1 MKHLI
6 IEKPTLDS
14 REVAEMMELKHD
26 KLIRKIDGIN
36 KDFTDTK
43 IGVSKYWVETKYKDA
58 SGKSNRNFQ
67 ITKRGCEFLAHKT
80 TGTKGNLFTDKYMDR
95 FEQMENY
102 INNNKVVNSIKA
114 EVTTLIDD
122 IVSQKI
128 LEIEEK
134 CSGYYR
140 PSSFEKYNISQY
152 IKKRLGI
159 SKANEEYELVKQR
172 VLIKLNA
179 TKWEDIPIEVLR
191 DSLNIIDESIRVI
204 KADRTTNQISLFE
217 IGCN

>member
-114 EVTTLIDD
+114 EITTLIDD

>member
-1 MKHLI
+1 M
-6 IEKPTLDS
+6 
-14 REVAEMMELKHD
+14 
-26 KLIRKIDGIN
+26 
-36 KDFTDTK
+36 
-43 IGVSKYWVETKYKDA
+43 
-58 SGKSNRNFQ
+58 
-67 ITKRGCEFLAHKT
+67 AHKT

-179 TKWEDIPIEVLR
+179 TKWEDIPIELLR

-217 IGCN
+217 TGCN